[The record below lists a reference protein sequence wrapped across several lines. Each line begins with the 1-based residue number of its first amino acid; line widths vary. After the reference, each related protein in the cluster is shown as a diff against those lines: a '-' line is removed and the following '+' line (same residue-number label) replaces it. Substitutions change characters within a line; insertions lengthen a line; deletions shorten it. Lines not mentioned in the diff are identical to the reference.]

1 MSARPE
7 NGGTSGTSIAALV
20 AAAEA
25 LVPKYDVAVPCD
37 TSFPTA
43 PDARDHF
50 DAEDWAEALEESNDA
65 ARPLSIYVHL
75 PFGRRLR
82 LFCGCHPVV
91 PRGRDP
97 RTRYLEHLER
107 EIDAVAERIDPS
119 RRAVE
124 LHFGGGTPTF
134 FSPKQLERL
143 YVEIADHFRLD
154 EAADIGVELDP
165 RATDAGALR
174 TLRRLGFNRVSLGVH
189 DFDPAVQRAIGRRQT
204 LEETRDVFERCR
216 AERFASVNLD
226 LVYGLPGLTENT
238 FAKTL
243 DRVVD
248 IAPDR
253 VVLHGFAHVP
263 WVKKQHGVIVR
274 GLPSPA
280 ENLRL
285 FGAALARFHEAGYSF
300 VGFDH
305 FVRPDDPLARAW
317 RDGTLGRSFQG
328 YTARGDLDVL
338 GLGPSARSATELAY
352 AQNARPIEH
361 WEQAVDRSGLATAR
375 GVRWTA
381 DDFPRRAVISRLLCV
396 GRVSKPAIEREFA
409 IRFDDFFAA
418 ETPRIEALRRDGLVA
433 TSASA
438 IVLTPLGRLFAPV
451 VASAFDARPRASGRE
466 RRFSRAV

>member
-165 RATDAGALR
+165 RARRTPARCEPSAGSASIASR
-174 TLRRLGFNRVSLGVH
+174 SESTTSIPRCSERSAG
-189 DFDPAVQRAIGRRQT
+189 GRRSK
-204 LEETRDVFERCR
+204 RR
-216 AERFASVNLD
+216 ATS
-226 LVYGLPGLTENT
+226 
-238 FAKTL
+238 
-243 DRVVD
+243 
-248 IAPDR
+248 
-253 VVLHGFAHVP
+253 
-263 WVKKQHGVIVR
+263 
-274 GLPSPA
+274 SS
-280 ENLRL
+280 
-285 FGAALARFHEAGYSF
+285 AA
-300 VGFDH
+300 
-305 FVRPDDPLARAW
+305 
-317 RDGTLGRSFQG
+317 
-328 YTARGDLDVL
+328 
-338 GLGPSARSATELAY
+338 ARS
-352 AQNARPIEH
+352 
-361 WEQAVDRSGLATAR
+361 DS
-375 GVRWTA
+375 
-381 DDFPRRAVISRLLCV
+381 PR
-396 GRVSKPAIEREFA
+396 
-409 IRFDDFFAA
+409 
-418 ETPRIEALRRDGLVA
+418 
-433 TSASA
+433 
-438 IVLTPLGRLFAPV
+438 
-451 VASAFDARPRASGRE
+451 
-466 RRFSRAV
+466 